1 MSTEMSTEMSHA
13 KRLRTLLAGPE
24 TVIAPGMYDGLTG
37 LLVEQAGFDCA
48 YVGGASIAYSQ
59 LGRSD
64 IGLTTCTEVAE
75 TIAKIR
81 DRIEIPFVVDAD
93 TGFGNALNTQRT
105 MRMFERAGASGIQ
118 LEDQTMP
125 KRCGHLD
132 GKTLVSTDEMTG
144 KIKAA
149 LDARLDADTVIVGRT
164 DAIAVEGFEAALD
177 RAEAYLEAGADM
189 LFIEAPRSLEQMK
202 TIGDRF
208 ASRVPLLANMVEGGK
223 TPVSSAGELG
233 ALGFKF
239 VIFPGAM
246 VRIIAKAGQDYLKAL
261 KEDGSTAQ
269 VRDRMFDFNGLNTLL
284 GTAELLESGKRYDPD
299 ALKAA
304 E

>member
-1 MSTEMSTEMSHA
+1 MTHTQ
-13 KRLRTLLAGPE
+13 RLRELLAGPD
-24 TVIAPGMYDGLTG
+24 TIVAPGMYDGLTG
-37 LLVEQAGFDCA
+37 LMVEQAGFDAA
-48 YVGGASIAYSQ
+48 YIGGASIAYSR

-64 IGLTTCTEVAE
+64 IGLTTCSEVVD
-75 TIAKIR
+75 TVSKIR
-81 DRIEIPFVVDAD
+81 DRIDIPFVVDAD
-93 TGFGNALNTQRT
+93 TGFGNALNVQRT
-105 MRMFERAGASGIQ
+105 MRMYERAGASGIQ
-118 LEDQTMP
+118 LEDQTTP

-132 GKTLVSTDEMTG
+132 GKTLVSTEEMVG

-149 LDARLDADTVIVGRT
+149 QDARQDENTVIVGRT

-177 RAEAYLEAGADM
+177 RAEAYVEAGADM
-189 LFIEAPRSLEQMK
+189 LFVEAPRSMDELKAVGE
-202 TIGDRF
+202 RF
-208 ASRVPLLANMVEGGK
+208 AGRVPLLANMVEGGK
-223 TPVSSAGELG
+223 TPLSNADELG

-239 VIFPGAM
+239 IIFPGAM

-269 VRDRMFDFNGLNTLL
+269 VRDRMFDFDGLNNLL
-284 GTAELLESGKRYDPD
+284 GTKELLDSGKRYDPA

>member
-1 MSTEMSTEMSHA
+1 MSTTGTHA
-13 KRLRTLLAGPE
+13 KRLRELLAGPG
-24 TVIAPGMYDGLTG
+24 TIVAPGLYDGLTG
-37 LLVEQAGFDCA
+37 LLVEQAGFDA
-48 YVGGASIAYSQ
+48 GYIGGASIAYSR

-64 IGLTTCTEVAE
+64 IGLTTCSEVAD
-75 TIAKIR
+75 TISKIR
-81 DRIEIPFVVDAD
+81 DRVELPFVVDAD

-105 MRMFERAGASGIQ
+105 IRMFERAGASGIQ

-132 GKTLVSTDEMTG
+132 GKTLISTAEMVG

-149 LDARLDADTVIVGRT
+149 QDARLDDDTVIVGRT
-164 DAIAVEGFEAALD
+164 DAIAVEGFDAAIA
-177 RAEAYLEAGADM
+177 RADAYVEAGADL
-189 LFIEAPRSLEQMK
+189 LFVEAPRSLEEMK
-202 TIGDRF
+202 TIGDHF
-208 ASRVPLLANMVEGGK
+208 AGRVPLLANMVEGGK
-223 TPVSSAGELG
+223 TPLSSAEELG

-246 VRIIAKAGQDYLKAL
+246 VRMLAKAGQDYLKAL
-261 KEDGSTAQ
+261 KQDGSTQQ
-269 VRDRMFDFNGLNTLL
+269 VRDRMFDFDGLNNLL
-284 GTAELLESGKRYDPD
+284 GTSELLDSGKQYDPE

>member
-1 MSTEMSTEMSHA
+1 MSHT
-13 KRLRTLLAGPE
+13 KRLRELLASPD
-24 TVIAPGMYDGLTG
+24 TIVAPGMYDGLTG
-37 LLVEQAGFDCA
+37 LLVEQAGFDAA
-48 YVGGASIAYSQ
+48 YIGGASIAYSR

-64 IGLTTCTEVAE
+64 IGLTTCSEVAD
-75 TIAKIR
+75 TVSKIR

-93 TGFGNALNTQRT
+93 TGFGNALNVQRT

-118 LEDQTMP
+118 LEDQTTP

-132 GKTLVSTDEMTG
+132 GKTLVSTEEMVG

-149 LDARLDADTVIVGRT
+149 QDARLDENTVIVGRT
-164 DAIAVEGFEAALD
+164 DAIAVEGFNAALD
-177 RAEAYLEAGADM
+177 RAEAYMEAGADM
-189 LFIEAPRSLEQMK
+189 LFIEAPRSMEELK
-202 TIGDRF
+202 AAGDRF
-208 ASRVPLLANMVEGGK
+208 AGRVPLLANMVEGGK
-223 TPVSSAGELG
+223 TPLSSADNLG

-269 VRDRMFDFNGLNTLL
+269 VRDRMFDFNGLNNLL
-284 GTAELLESGKRYDPD
+284 GTAELLESGKQYDPQTI
-299 ALKAA
+299 KAA

>member
-1 MSTEMSTEMSHA
+1 MSTTGTHA
-13 KRLRTLLAGPE
+13 KRLRELIAGPD
-24 TVIAPGMYDGLTG
+24 TIVAPGLYDGLTG
-37 LLVEQAGFDCA
+37 LLVEQAGFDA
-48 YVGGASIAYSQ
+48 GYIGGASIAYSR

-64 IGLTTCTEVAE
+64 IGLTTCSEVAD
-75 TIAKIR
+75 TISRIR
-81 DRIEIPFVVDAD
+81 DRVELPFVVDAD
-93 TGFGNALNTQRT
+93 TGFGNALNVQRT

-118 LEDQTMP
+118 LEDQTTP

-132 GKTLVSTDEMTG
+132 GKTLISTAEMVG

-149 LDARLDADTVIVGRT
+149 QDARLDDDTVIVGRT
-164 DAIAVEGFEAALD
+164 DAIAVEGFDAALE

-202 TIGDRF
+202 TIGAQF
-208 ASRVPLLANMVEGGK
+208 AGRLPLLANMVEGGK
-223 TPVSSAGELG
+223 TPLSSADELG

-246 VRIIAKAGQDYLKAL
+246 VRMVAKAGQDYLKAL
-261 KEDGSTAQ
+261 KQDGSTKQ
-269 VRDRMFDFNGLNTLL
+269 VRDRMFDFGGLNNLL
-284 GTAELLESGKRYDPD
+284 GTKDLLESGKKYDPINQE
-299 ALKAA
+299 AA

>member
-1 MSTEMSTEMSHA
+1 MTHA
-13 KRLRTLLAGPE
+13 KRLRELLAGPE
-24 TVIAPGMYDGLTG
+24 TIIAPGMYDGLTG
-37 LLVEQAGFDCA
+37 LLVEQAGFDAA
-48 YVGGASIAYSQ
+48 YVGGASIAYSR

-64 IGLTTCTEVAE
+64 IGLTTCSEVAN
-75 TIAKIR
+75 TIAMIR
-81 DRIEIPFVVDAD
+81 DRISIPFVVDAD

-118 LEDQTMP
+118 LEDQTTP

-132 GKTLVSTDEMTG
+132 GKTLISKSEMVG

-149 LDARLDADTVIVGRT
+149 QDARLDDDTVIVGRT

-177 RAEAYLEAGADM
+177 RAEAYAEAGADI
-189 LFIEAPRSLEQMK
+189 LFIEAPRTLEQMQ

-208 ASRVPLLANMVEGGK
+208 ARRVPLLANMVEGGK
-223 TPVSSAGELG
+223 TPISNAQDLG
-233 ALGFKF
+233 HIGFKF

-246 VRIIAKAGQDYLKAL
+246 VRMIAKSGQEYLAAL
-261 KEDGSTAQ
+261 KRDGATAA
-269 VRDRMFDFNGLNTLL
+269 VRDRMFDFNGLNDLL
-284 GTAELLESGKRYDPD
+284 GTKDLLDSGKQYDPET
-299 ALKAA
+299 LKAA

>member
-1 MSTEMSTEMSHA
+1 MSTTGNHA
-13 KRLRTLLAGPE
+13 KRLRDLLAGPD

-37 LLVEQAGFDCA
+37 LLVQQAGFDAA
-48 YVGGASIAYSQ
+48 YIGGASIAYSR

-64 IGLTTCTEVAE
+64 IGLTTCSEVAN
-75 TIAKIR
+75 TVAMIR

-93 TGFGNALNTQRT
+93 TGFGNALNVQRT

-118 LEDQTMP
+118 LEDQTTP

-132 GKTLVSTDEMTG
+132 GKTLVSTDEMVG

-149 LDARLDADTVIVGRT
+149 QDARLDENTVIVGRT

-177 RAEAYLEAGADM
+177 RAEAYVEAGADM
-189 LFIEAPRSLEQMK
+189 LFIEAPRSYEQMT

-208 ASRVPLLANMVEGGK
+208 KGRVPLLANMVEGGK
-223 TPVSSAGELG
+223 TPLSNAQELG
-233 ALGFKF
+233 DMGFKY

-261 KEDGSTAQ
+261 KDDGSTAQ
-269 VRDRMFDFNGLNTLL
+269 VRDRMFDFDGLNDLL
-284 GTAELLESGKRYDPD
+284 GTQELLDSGKQYDPQTM
-299 ALKAA
+299 KAA

>member
-1 MSTEMSTEMSHA
+1 MSHT
-13 KRLRTLLAGPE
+13 KRLRELLTSPD
-24 TVIAPGMYDGLTG
+24 TIVAPGMYDGLTG
-37 LLVEQAGFDCA
+37 LLVEQAGFDAA
-48 YVGGASIAYSQ
+48 YIGGASIAYSR

-64 IGLTTCTEVAE
+64 IGLTTCSEVAD
-75 TIAKIR
+75 TVSKIR

-93 TGFGNALNTQRT
+93 TGFGNALNVQRT

-118 LEDQTMP
+118 LEDQTTP

-132 GKTLVSTDEMTG
+132 GKTLVSTEEMVG

-149 LDARLDADTVIVGRT
+149 QDARLDENTVIVGRT
-164 DAIAVEGFEAALD
+164 DAIAVEGFNPALD
-177 RAEAYLEAGADM
+177 RAEAYVEAGADM
-189 LFIEAPRSLEQMK
+189 LFIEAPRSMEELK
-202 TIGDRF
+202 AAGDRF
-208 ASRVPLLANMVEGGK
+208 AGRVPLLANMVEGGK
-223 TPVSSAGELG
+223 TPLSSAADLG

-261 KEDGSTAQ
+261 QEDGSTAQ
-269 VRDRMFDFNGLNTLL
+269 VRDRMFDFNGLNNLL
-284 GTAELLESGKRYDPD
+284 GTAELLESGKQYDPQ
-299 ALKAA
+299 AMKAA

>member
-1 MSTEMSTEMSHA
+1 MTATGSHT
-13 KRLRTLLAGPE
+13 KRLREILAAPE
-24 TVIAPGMYDGLTG
+24 TAIAPGMYDGLTG
-37 LLVEQAGFDCA
+37 LLVERAGFECA
-48 YVGGASIAYSQ
+48 YIGGASIAYSR

-64 IGLTTCTEVAE
+64 IGLTTCTEVAD
-75 TIAKIR
+75 TVSKIR

-105 MRMFERAGASGIQ
+105 VRMFERAGASGIQ

-132 GKTLVSTDEMTG
+132 GKTLIPTDEMTG

-149 LDARLDADTVIVGRT
+149 LDARLDDNTVIVGRT
-164 DAIAVEGFEAALD
+164 DAIAVEGFDAALD
-177 RAEAYLEAGADM
+177 RAEAYMEAGADM
-189 LFIEAPRSLEQMK
+189 LFIEAPRSMEELK

-208 ASRVPLLANMVEGGK
+208 AGRVPLLANMVEGGK
-223 TPVSSAGELG
+223 TPLSSAEDLG

-239 VIFPGAM
+239 IIFPGAM
-246 VRIIAKAGQDYLKAL
+246 VRIIAKAGQDYLRAL

-269 VRDRMFDFNGLNTLL
+269 VRDRMFDFNGLNDLL

-299 ALKAA
+299 VKKAA

>member
-1 MSTEMSTEMSHA
+1 MTHTQ
-13 KRLRTLLAGPE
+13 RLRELLAGPE
-24 TVIAPGMYDGLTG
+24 TIVAPGMYDGMTG

-48 YVGGASIAYSQ
+48 YVGGASIAYSR

-64 IGLTTCTEVAE
+64 IGLTTCSEVAD
-75 TIAKIR
+75 TISKIR
-81 DRIEIPFVVDAD
+81 ERIDIPFVVDAD

-132 GKTLVSTDEMTG
+132 GKTLVSTEEMTG

-149 LDARLDADTVIVGRT
+149 LDARLDENTVIVGRT
-164 DAIAVEGFEAALD
+164 DAIAVEGFEAALE

-189 LFIEAPRSLEQMK
+189 LFIEAPRSLDEMK
-202 TIGDRF
+202 TIGERF
-208 ASRVPLLANMVEGGK
+208 AGRVPLLANMVEGGK
-223 TPVSSAGELG
+223 TPVSSADDLG

-246 VRIIAKAGQDYLKAL
+246 MRIVAKAGQDYLKAL
-261 KEDGSTAQ
+261 KQDGSTAK
-269 VRDRMFDFNGLNTLL
+269 VRDRMFDFNGLNELL
-284 GTAELLESGKRYDPD
+284 GTAELLESGKRYDAD
-299 ALKAA
+299 VKKAA

>member
-1 MSTEMSTEMSHA
+1 MTHTQL
-13 KRLRTLLAGPE
+13 LRALLAGPD
-24 TVIAPGMYDGLTG
+24 TIVAPGMYDGMTG

-48 YVGGASIAYSQ
+48 YVGGASIAYSR

-64 IGLTTCTEVAE
+64 IGLTTCSEVAD
-75 TIAKIR
+75 TISKIR
-81 DRIEIPFVVDAD
+81 ERIDIPFVVDAD

-132 GKTLVSTDEMTG
+132 GKTLVSTEEMTG

-149 LDARLDADTVIVGRT
+149 LDARLDENTVIVGRT
-164 DAIAVEGFEAALD
+164 DAIAVEGFEAALE

-189 LFIEAPRSLEQMK
+189 LFIEAPRSLDEMK
-202 TIGDRF
+202 TIGECF
-208 ASRVPLLANMVEGGK
+208 AGRVPLLANMVEGGK
-223 TPVSSAGELG
+223 TPVSSAGDLG

-246 VRIIAKAGQDYLKAL
+246 MRIVAKAGQDYLKAL
-261 KEDGSTAQ
+261 KQDGSTAK
-269 VRDRMFDFNGLNTLL
+269 VRDRMFDFNGLNELL
-284 GTAELLESGKRYDPD
+284 GTAELLESGKRYDAD
-299 ALKAA
+299 VKKAA

>member
-1 MSTEMSTEMSHA
+1 MSHT
-13 KRLRTLLAGPE
+13 KRLRELLASPD
-24 TVIAPGMYDGLTG
+24 TIVAPGMYDGLTG
-37 LLVEQAGFDCA
+37 LLVEQAGFDAA
-48 YVGGASIAYSQ
+48 YIGGASIAYSR

-64 IGLTTCTEVAE
+64 IGLTTCSEVAD
-75 TIAKIR
+75 TVSKIR

-93 TGFGNALNTQRT
+93 TGFGNALNVQRT

-118 LEDQTMP
+118 LEDQTTP

-132 GKTLVSTDEMTG
+132 GKTLVSTEEMVG

-149 LDARLDADTVIVGRT
+149 QDARLDENTVIVGRT
-164 DAIAVEGFEAALD
+164 DAIAVEGFNAALD
-177 RAEAYLEAGADM
+177 RAEAYVEAGADM
-189 LFIEAPRSLEQMK
+189 LFIEAPRSMEELK
-202 TIGDRF
+202 AAGDRF
-208 ASRVPLLANMVEGGK
+208 AGRVPLLANMVEGGK
-223 TPVSSAGELG
+223 TPLSSADDLS

-269 VRDRMFDFNGLNTLL
+269 VRDRMFDFNGLNNLL
-284 GTAELLESGKRYDPD
+284 GTAELLESGKQYDPQ
-299 ALKAA
+299 AMKAA

>member
-1 MSTEMSTEMSHA
+1 MSHA
-13 KRLRTLLAGPE
+13 KRLRDLLAGPE
-24 TVIAPGMYDGLTG
+24 TVVAPGMYDGLTG
-37 LLVEQAGFDCA
+37 LLVEQAGFDAA
-48 YVGGASIAYSQ
+48 YVGGASIAYAR

-64 IGLTTCTEVAE
+64 IGLTTCSEVAD

-93 TGFGNALNTQRT
+93 TGFGNALNVQRT
-105 MRMFERAGASGIQ
+105 VRMFERAGASGLQ
-118 LEDQTMP
+118 LEDQTTP

-132 GKTLVSTDEMTG
+132 GKTLVSTAEMVG

-149 LDARLDADTVIVGRT
+149 QDARLDDDTVIVGRT

-177 RAEAYLEAGADM
+177 RADAYAEAGADM
-189 LFIEAPRSLEQMK
+189 LFIEAPRSIEQMT
-202 TIGDRF
+202 TIGERF
-208 ASRVPLLANMVEGGK
+208 ANRVPLLANMVEGGK
-223 TPVSSAGELG
+223 TPLSSAQDLG
-233 ALGFKF
+233 DMGFKF

-246 VRIIAKAGQDYLKAL
+246 VRMVAKAGQDYLRAL

-269 VRDRMFDFNGLNTLL
+269 VRDRMFDFNGLNDLL
-284 GTAELLESGKRYDPD
+284 GTQDLLDSGKRYGPET
-299 ALKAA
+299 LKAA